1 MKLIPW
7 IFTIMKK
14 QLKNTLRRMVLKI
27 IKTILFLFLITFTTH
42 SFAKSNEYYKQTLTH
57 ILTQCNSDCQKKVFE
72 QEVQSAFF
80 DLMDAILNQIQ
91 FELSQKKKEKLWSKD
106 L

>member
-1 MKLIPW
+1 MFW
-7 IFTIMKK
+7 IFMI
-14 QLKNTLRRMVLKI
+14 LRKGVNQMRI
-27 IKTILFLFLITFTTH
+27 IKTIFFLFLITFTTH

-57 ILTQCNSDCQKKVFE
+57 ILTQCNSECQKKVFE

-91 FELSQKKKEKLWSKD
+91 FELSQQKKEKLWSKD